1 MSSTRRQVAG
11 VISTCKTVIAA
22 GKGKELPPVD
32 ASVSTIAAVI
42 LEQVKSEYP
51 NDKVLETVKLEQNIS
66 WTALLAAMQ
75 TIYGALLPPWER
87 SDKPTASS
95 S

>member
-11 VISTCKTVIAA
+11 IIGTCKTVIAA

-42 LEQVKSEYP
+42 LEQVKAEYP
-51 NDKVLETVKLEQNIS
+51 NDKVLESLKLEQNIS
-66 WTALLAAMQ
+66 WTSLLAAMQ
-75 TIYGALLPPWER
+75 TVYGALLPPWEQA
-87 SDKPTASS
+87 DKPATSS